1 MTVTDLPTPP
11 PEQDAPTIPMI
22 GAGMQRVESVLKVT
36 GQARYA
42 YEMDAASLGA
52 QADPLVGVM
61 VLSTIARGRI
71 TSIDS
76 ATARNMLGVRLVLTC
91 DNAPPQAPWGPLV
104 ARDRFARAQ
113 PVLRGPDV
121 HYYGEPVAL
130 VVADSLERAR
140 AAAMAV
146 NVQYE
151 AASHAVLLDPATA
164 TEPEFLN
171 GFKPAHTDHGDFDTA
186 LARSAIRVEAV
197 YETPHQNHAQMEP
210 HATTALWQGDRLVL
224 HTSAQ
229 NLVSIQ
235 MGIAATLQISP
246 HRVQVISPYVGGGF
260 GGKLPYFAD
269 AILAALAA
277 RALGKPVKVGMTRTQ
292 MFSATTHRT
301 ATRQALRIGA
311 DRTGRLCAISHDAL
325 SHCASFDNFVEDTTT
340 ITRGLYRADAIRTT
354 AHLNHLDLPRSD
366 SMRSPGD
373 AVGMIGL
380 ECAMDELAHEL
391 GIDPV
396 ELRLL
401 NDTPTDLTA
410 HKPFSSRHLRQCVEE
425 GARRFEWGARNP
437 QPGQVREG
445 EWLIGM
451 GMACAMRYNLL
462 KPCQALAH
470 LDAGANLTVQLAMT
484 DPGTGTQT
492 ILTQIAAGVMG
503 LPPAQVHV
511 QMGDTAYPPA
521 PGSGGSFG
529 AESAGSAVLRAC
541 ENLRTRLLEAGLRD
555 EHSPL
560 HGQSMESAH
569 LDAGSLHAG
578 GRHESLVAF
587 MERTFPQGAQAHGE
601 ITADP
606 DSLKWSQ
613 ASFGAHFAEVAVNAI
628 TGETRV
634 RRMLGVFACGRILNS
649 RTARSQLL
657 GGMIWGVSNAL
668 HEENAPDP
676 RTGQFIAHD
685 LANYHIAT
693 HADMPE
699 MEVVMI
705 AEDEPVSNPLHIK
718 GLGEVGICGAP
729 AAIGNAIFNA
739 TGIRAR
745 RFPITPDR
753 LLPYLP
759 EVTV

>member
-1 MTVTDLPTPP
+1 MNDRAMPP
-11 PEQDAPTIPMI
+11 ADMPDTAAPLI
-22 GAGMQRVESVLKVT
+22 GAGMQRVESALKVR
-36 GQARYA
+36 GEARYA
-42 YEMDAASLGA
+42 YEMDAATLGVMTE
-52 QADPLVGVM
+52 PLVGVM

-71 TSIDS
+71 TATRT
-76 ATARNMLGVRLVLTC
+76 ATAQAMPGVRLIMTA
-91 DNAPPQAPWGPLV
+91 DNAPAQAPWGPLV
-104 ARDRFARAQ
+104 AKDRFARAQ
-113 PVLRGPDV
+113 PVLRGTNV

-130 VVADSLERAR
+130 VVADTLEEAR

-146 NVQYE
+146 DVRYDRLP
-151 AASHAVLLDPATA
+151 HDVLLDAARA

-171 GFKPAHTDHGDFDTA
+171 GFKPAKTEFGAFDTSYA
-186 LARSAIRVEAV
+186 GSEIRVEAI

-210 HATTALWQGDRLVL
+210 HATTAVWQGDTLIL

-229 NLVSIQ
+229 NLVSIRN
-235 MGIAATLQISP
+235 GIAATLQISP
-246 HRVQVISPYVGGGF
+246 HRVRVISPYVGGGF

-269 AILAALAA
+269 AILAGLAA
-277 RALGKPVKVGMTRTQ
+277 RALGKPVKVGMTRPQ

-301 ATRQALRIGA
+301 ATRQTLRIGA
-311 DRTGRLCAISHDAL
+311 DRSGRLRAISHDAL

-380 ECAMDELAHEL
+380 ECAMDEVAHAT

-401 NDTPTDLTA
+401 NDTPDDLTA
-410 HKPFSSRHLRQCVEE
+410 RKPFSSRHLKECLEE
-425 GARRFEWGARNP
+425 GARRFEWAARNP
-437 QPGQVREG
+437 LPGQTREG

-470 LDAGANLTVQLAMT
+470 LDVGGNLTVQLAMT

-492 ILTQIAAGVMG
+492 ILTQIAAAAMG
-503 LPPAQVHV
+503 LSPTQVHV
-511 QMGDTAYPPA
+511 EMGDTAYPPA

-541 ENLRTRLLEAGLRD
+541 ENLRELLLRASVAN
-555 EHSPL
+555 ERSPL
-560 HGQSMESAH
+560 HGLPREQLH
-569 LDAGSLHAG
+569 LGGGNIHAG
-578 GRHESLVAF
+578 NRHEALSAL
-587 MERTFPQGAQAHGE
+587 MERAFPHGVDAHGQIE
-601 ITADP
+601 ADAA
-606 DSLKWSQ
+606 SLKWSQ
-613 ASFGAHFAEVAVNAI
+613 ASFGAHFVEVAVSAV

-634 RRMLGVFACGRILNS
+634 RRMLGVFACGRILNR

-657 GGMIWGVSNAL
+657 GGMVWGVSNAL

-676 RTGQFIAHD
+676 RTGQFMAHD
-685 LANYHIAT
+685 LANYHVST

-699 MEVVMI
+699 MDVVMI

-739 TGIRAR
+739 TGIRVR
-745 RFPITPDR
+745 SFPITPDQ
-753 LLPYLP
+753 LLPHLP
-759 EVTV
+759 AVTV

>member
-1 MTVTDLPTPP
+1 MTDLPPGSSD
-11 PEQDAPTIPMI
+11 QISSAIPMI
-22 GAGMQRVESVLKVT
+22 GAGMRRVESTPKVT

-42 YEMDAASLGA
+42 YELDASTLGA
-52 QADPLVGVM
+52 AANPLVGVM

-71 TSIDS
+71 TASLT
-76 ATARNMLGVRLVLTC
+76 ATARGMPGVHLVLTS
-91 DNAPPQAPWGPLV
+91 DNAPPQAPWGPLR
-104 ARDRFARAQ
+104 AKDRFARAQ

-130 VVADSLERAR
+130 VVADTFEQAR

-146 NVQYE
+146 DVRYDSE
-151 AASHAVLLDPATA
+151 PHAVVLDPSTA

-171 GFKPAHTDHGDFDTA
+171 GFKPAHTDYGDFDA
-186 LARSAIRVEAV
+186 AFARSAVRVDTV

-210 HATTALWQGDRLVL
+210 HATTAMWHKDGLIL

-246 HRVQVISPYVGGGF
+246 HHVRVLSPYVGGGF

-277 RALGKPVKVGMTRTQ
+277 RMLGAPVKVGMTRTQ

-301 ATRQALRIGA
+301 ATRQTVRIGA
-311 DRTGRLCAISHDAL
+311 DRTGRLCAICHDAL

-340 ITRGLYRADAIRTT
+340 ITRGLYRADAIRTD

-373 AVGMIGL
+373 AVGMVGL

-391 GIDPV
+391 GMDPL

-410 HKPFSSRHLRQCVEE
+410 NRPFSSRHLRQCLKE
-425 GARRFEWGARNP
+425 GARRFKWTARNP
-437 QPGQVREG
+437 RPGQVREG
-445 EWLIGM
+445 EWLMGM

-470 LDAGANLTVQLAMT
+470 IDARANLTVQLAMT

-492 ILTQIAAGVMG
+492 ILTQIAAGTMG
-503 LPPAQVHV
+503 LPLTQVRV
-511 QMGDTAYPPA
+511 EMGDTTYPPA

-541 ENLRTRLLEAGLRD
+541 ENLRTLLLEASIRD

-560 HGQSMESAH
+560 YGQPMEAIQ

-578 GRHESLVAF
+578 GRHESLSSF
-587 MERTFPQGAQAHGE
+587 LERVFPHGMQAHGE

-606 DSLKWSQ
+606 NSLKWSQ
-613 ASFGAHFAEVAVNAI
+613 ASFGAHFSEVAVNAI
-628 TGETRV
+628 TGEVRV

-657 GGMIWGVSNAL
+657 GGMIWGISNAL
-668 HEENAPDP
+668 HEENTPDP
-676 RTGQFIAHD
+676 RTGQFTAHD

-693 HADMPE
+693 HADMPD

-718 GLGEVGICGAP
+718 GLGEVGICGAA
-729 AAIGNAIFNA
+729 AAIGNAVFNA
-739 TGIRAR
+739 TGIRVR
-745 RFPITPDR
+745 NFPITIDR
-753 LLPYLP
+753 LLPHLP
-759 EVTV
+759 EMPA

>member
-1 MTVTDLPTPP
+1 MTDHPTTSS
-11 PEQDAPTIPMI
+11 EQAAPAIPMI
-22 GAGMQRVESVLKVT
+22 GAGMQRVESALKVT

-42 YEMDAASLGA
+42 YEMDAATLDA
-52 QADPLVGVM
+52 RNDPLVGVM

-71 TSIDS
+71 T
-76 ATARNMLGVRLVLTC
+76 ATLTKTARDMPGVRLVLTG
-91 DNAPPQAPWGPLV
+91 DNAPPQAPWGPLL
-104 ARDRFARAQ
+104 AKDRFARAQ

-130 VVADSLERAR
+130 VVADTFEQAR
-140 AAAMAV
+140 AAAKDVEIRYDSAP
-146 NVQYE
+146 
-151 AASHAVLLDPATA
+151 HAVVLDPVTA

-171 GFKPAHTDHGDFDTA
+171 GFKPAHTEYGDFDTA
-186 LARSAIRVEAV
+186 FAGSAVRVDTV

-210 HATTALWQGDRLVL
+210 HATTAMWHADSLIL

-235 MGIAATLQISP
+235 TGIAATLQISP
-246 HRVQVISPYVGGGF
+246 HRVRVISPYVGGGF

-277 RALGKPVKVGMTRTQ
+277 RALGMPVKVGMTRTQ

-311 DRTGRLCAISHDAL
+311 DRTGRLRAISHDAL

-340 ITRGLYRADAIRTT
+340 ITRGLYRADAIRTG
-354 AHLNHLDLPRSD
+354 ARLNHLDLPRSD

-380 ECAMDELAHEL
+380 ECAMDEMAHEL
-391 GIDPV
+391 GIDPL

-410 HKPFSSRHLRQCVEE
+410 QKPFSSRHLRQCLEE
-425 GARRFEWGARNP
+425 GARRFEWAARNP
-437 QPGQVREG
+437 RPGQVREG
-445 EWLIGM
+445 EWLVGM

-470 LDAGANLTVQLAMT
+470 IDAGANLTVQLAMT

-492 ILTQIAAGVMG
+492 ILTQIAAGTMG
-503 LPPAQVHV
+503 LPPTQVHV
-511 QMGDTAYPPA
+511 EMGDTAYPPA

-541 ENLRTRLLEAGLRD
+541 ENLRAVLLEAAIRD
-555 EHSPL
+555 ERSPL
-560 HGQSMESAH
+560 HGQPVEATR
-569 LDAGSLHAG
+569 LDGGSLHAG
-578 GRHESLVAF
+578 GRHESLATF
-587 MERTFPQGAQAHGE
+587 MERTFPHGTQAHGE
-601 ITADP
+601 IAADP

-657 GGMIWGVSNAL
+657 GGMIWGISNAL
-668 HEENAPDP
+668 HEGNAPDP
-676 RTGQFIAHD
+676 RTGQFTAHD

-693 HADMPE
+693 HGDMPD

-739 TGIRAR
+739 TGIRVR
-745 RFPITPDR
+745 SFPITADR
-753 LLPYLP
+753 LLPHLP
-759 EVTV
+759 EVTL